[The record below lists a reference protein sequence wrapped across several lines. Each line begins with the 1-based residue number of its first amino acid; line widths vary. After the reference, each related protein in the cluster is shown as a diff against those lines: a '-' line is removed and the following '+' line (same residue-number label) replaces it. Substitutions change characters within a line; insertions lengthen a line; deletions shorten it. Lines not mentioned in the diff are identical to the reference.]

1 MGGKD
6 DCKKITFVKYINIM
20 PDLEPGSVNYNRN
33 DIQLMDKIRILDAL
47 HLVDKIRES
56 HPDQARAVSYIS
68 LSTMDQTQPKNRAL
82 VINLGDHKA
91 TLWEVVDSKE
101 NIKKL
106 AEVSVPTVRALICV
120 LEIGIG
126 ENYQGSKFLNQV

>member
-1 MGGKD
+1 MGEKD
-6 DCKKITFVKYINIM
+6 DCKKITLVKYINIM
-20 PDLEPGSVNYNRN
+20 PDLEPGPVNYNRN
-33 DIQLMDKIRILDAL
+33 DGQLMDKIRILDAL

-56 HPDQARAVSYIS
+56 HPDQARAVSCIS

-101 NIKKL
+101 NIKKI
-106 AEVSVPTVRALICV
+106 S
-120 LEIGIG
+120 
-126 ENYQGSKFLNQV
+126 